1 MPRPLSLR
9 PLGFLLALAVAGA
22 ALVPAPAEA
31 QYGFY
36 FGRNKVQ
43 YDQFDW
49 HVLETEHF
57 DVYYYP
63 EAEALAEIGAAQ
75 AEAIYDELESRF
87 AFSLTH
93 RVPLVF
99 YSSNLHFKQTNIT
112 PGFIPDGVGGF
123 FEFLKGRVV
132 VPSNGDLGRFRRV
145 IRHELVHVFTF
156 TKIRRVMRDH
166 RRPPEG
172 LPPLWFT
179 EGIAEYWS
187 GAPDHQHEMILR
199 DAVAGNHLVPL
210 ASMGRIAGSYQMYK
224 QGEAACRFISETYG
238 EDKLLALIDE
248 SWRDLDFDEVMA
260 FVLGEEME
268 TVSERYDR
276 WVRQQYAPALAQAD
290 LASLD
295 SDPILTRGFSMKPAF
310 WRYPDGERG
319 EEKSVGEIIAVQ
331 NKDGYTNVVAQPVG
345 AAMQPVGEAYV
356 AVKGERSERFE
367 AFHHFES
374 AMDVSPDGRL
384 AFVTKAGER
393 DVIHLYDLAGR
404 QLIRSVG
411 FDALIAVYSP
421 AWSPDGQQLVFTG
434 IDRSGFADLYLF
446 DVAADRLGRVTNDP
460 YDDRDPA
467 WSPDGSAIAFSSDR
481 TRYGADGS
489 YNLFLLDPATREID
503 YLTRGPQ
510 VDTMPAWSPSG
521 DRVAFVS
528 ARREPDGKFS
538 GHDLWVADLATAT
551 DAPATDAPA
560 PAFAGAAESAEPSVE
575 PDSSLADSS
584 LADSGL
590 QHPLRRLTRFAH
602 ATFDPLWT
610 DEGRL
615 VFSAF
620 EGYRFTIRTL
630 NADSLLAVP
639 RETAP
644 AGTEAP
650 LFAAACPMPDAS
662 DAPFRDGWAYDRLDV
677 ADDDDEQKAP
687 YRRRYQL
694 DAAQG
699 ALSNSPVWGT
709 SGGAV
714 LVFSDLLGNDR
725 FLVTGYASNEPGRNF
740 LDGLNAGV
748 TRVHLGR
755 RANYAYGA
763 YRLAGRRFDRADPD
777 AQGTYPLYYE
787 RLWGGFGAVSYPL
800 SMFRRVEVQTSLAHS
815 DKQIL
820 GREPLTTVLLSNQ
833 LALVH
838 DNALYGLNGPLAGW
852 RANLTAAYTTD
863 VVYSNTSYFTVAAD
877 ARHYLRIL
885 PDVSLAS
892 WGLLRTNLGRRARL
906 NVLGGPWD
914 LRGFGF
920 LDVRAQHVAFTSQ
933 ELRFPILKQPGAISP
948 LLLPIANL
956 RGALFAD
963 AAQVWNGGLG
973 DYSERDPRDPRGYAG
988 RTLGAVGAGLR
999 LNLLGPIVLRYD
1011 IGYRYVEGE
1020 PRRSFRRFFFGY
1032 DF

>member
-1 MPRPLSLR
+1 MSRPPVPRPFGLFLSLLV
-9 PLGFLLALAVAGA
+9 LGALLLPDSA
-22 ALVPAPAEA
+22 AA

-63 EAEALAEIGAAQ
+63 EAEELAEIGAAQ
-75 AEAIYDELESRF
+75 AEAVYDELENRF
-87 AFSLTH
+87 AFSLNH

-187 GAPDHQHEMILR
+187 GAPDHQHEMIMR

-210 ASMGRIAGSYQMYK
+210 ASMSRIAGSYQMYK
-224 QGEAACRFISETYG
+224 QGEAACRFIAETYG
-238 EDKLLALIDE
+238 EDKLLALIE
-248 SWRDLDFDEVMA
+248 NSWRDLDFDEVMA
-260 FVLGEEME
+260 FVLGEKME
-268 TVSERYDR
+268 TVSERYDV
-276 WVRQQYAPALAQAD
+276 WVRRQYAPALATAD

-295 SDPILTRGFSMKPAF
+295 AEPVLTRGFSMKPAF
-310 WRYPDGERG
+310 WRYPDGPRG
-319 EEKSVGEIIAVQ
+319 EAVGEIVAVQ
-331 NKDGYTNVVAQPVG
+331 NKDGYTNVVAQPVDAEMTPLG
-345 AAMQPVGEAYV
+345 QAEPV
-356 AVKGERSERFE
+356 VKGERSERFE

-374 AMDVSPDGRL
+374 AMDVAADGRL

-393 DVIHLYDLAGR
+393 DVVHLYSLAER
-404 QLIRSVG
+404 RLLRSVG

-421 AWSPDGQQLVFTG
+421 AWSPDGRHLAFTG
-434 IDRSGFADLYLF
+434 IDRSGFADLYRFAL
-446 DVAADRLGRVTNDP
+446 DGDRLDRLTHDS

-467 WSPDGSAIAFSSDR
+467 WSPDGRRIAFSSDR
-481 TRYGADGS
+481 SRYGSEGA
-489 YNLFLLDPATREID
+489 YNLFLLDPETAQID

-510 VDTMPAWSPSG
+510 VDTMPAWSPDG

-538 GHDLWVADLATAT
+538 GHDLWVADMESARPMPLADARARA
-551 DAPATDAPA
+551 APAEEE
-560 PAFAGAAESAEPSVE
+560 AEEG
-575 PDSSLADSS
+575 SLY
-584 LADSGL
+584 
-590 QHPLRRLTRFAH
+590 RLTRFPH

-610 DEGRL
+610 EGGRL

-620 EGYRFTIRTL
+620 EGFRFTIRTL
-630 NADSLLAVP
+630 DADSLLADP
-639 RETAP
+639 RERVAAGTAP
-644 AGTEAP
+644 DLLVAAGPT
-650 LFAAACPMPDAS
+650 LGVS
-662 DAPFRDGWAYDRLDV
+662 HSVLRDGWAYDRLDV
-677 ADDDDEQKAP
+677 VEEDDERKEP

-709 SGGAV
+709 AGGAV

-725 FLVTGYASNEPGRNF
+725 FLVTGYAANEPGRNF

-777 AQGTYPLYYE
+777 AVGTYPIFYE

-800 SMFRRVEVQTSLAHS
+800 SMFRRVEVQTSLAYS
-815 DKQIL
+815 DKEIL
-820 GREPLTTVLLSNQ
+820 IGQETLKTVLLSNQ

-838 DNALYGLNGPLAGW
+838 DNALYGLNGPVAGW
-852 RANLTAAYTTD
+852 RANLTGAYTTD

-877 ARHYLRIL
+877 ARHYLRIV
-885 PDVSLAS
+885 PDLTLAS
-892 WGLLRTNLGRRARL
+892 WGLFRTNLGRRARL

-914 LRGFGF
+914 LRGFPF

-933 ELRFPILKQPGAISP
+933 ELRFPILKAPGAISP

-973 DYSERDPRDPRGYAG
+973 DYDVRDPRDPRGYAG
-988 RTLGAVGAGLR
+988 RHLGALGYGLR

-1020 PRRSFRRFFFGY
+1020 ERQSFRRFFFGY

>member
-1 MPRPLSLR
+1 MPRPSVLR
-9 PLGFLLALAVAGA
+9 LFGPLLLAFVLGA
-22 ALVPAPAEA
+22 LLLPDPAAA

-63 EAEALAEIGAAQ
+63 EAEELAEIGAAQ
-75 AEAIYDELESRF
+75 AEEIYDELENRF
-87 AFSLTH
+87 AFSLNH

-187 GAPDHQHEMILR
+187 GAPDHQHEMIMR

-210 ASMGRIAGSYQMYK
+210 ANMSRIAGSYQMYK
-224 QGEAACRFISETYG
+224 QGEAACRFIAETYG
-238 EDKLLALIDE
+238 EDKLLLLME
-248 SWRDLDFDEVMA
+248 NVWRDLDFDEVMA
-260 FVLGEEME
+260 FVLGEEMG
-268 TVSERYDR
+268 TISERYDG
-276 WVRQQYAPALAQAD
+276 WVREQYAPALATAD

-295 SDPILTRGFSMKPAF
+295 AEPVLTRGFSMKPAF
-310 WRYPDGERG
+310 WRYPDGPRG
-319 EEKSVGEIIAVQ
+319 DAVGEIVAVQ
-331 NKDGYTNVVAQPVG
+331 NEDGYTNVVAQRVDAEMRPIGEVEPV
-345 AAMQPVGEAYV
+345 
-356 AVKGERSERFE
+356 VKGERSERFE

-374 AMDVSPDGRL
+374 AMDVTADGRL

-393 DVIHLYDLAGR
+393 DVVHLYDLAGR
-404 QLIRSVG
+404 DLIRSVG
-411 FDALIAVYSP
+411 FDDLIAVYSP
-421 AWSPDGQQLVFTG
+421 AWSPDGSQIAFTG
-434 IDRSGFADLYLF
+434 IDRSGFADLYRF
-446 DVAADRLGRVTNDP
+446 TPGDEEEDDRLDRLTRDT

-467 WSPDGSAIAFSSDR
+467 WSPDGRRIAFSSDR
-481 TRYGADGS
+481 TRYGSEGA
-489 YNLFLLDPATREID
+489 YNLFLLDPETAQID

-510 VDTMPAWSPSG
+510 VDTMPAWSPGG

-538 GHDLWVADLATAT
+538 GHDLWVADL
-551 DAPATDAPA
+551 DAAQPVAYADAA
-560 PAFAGAAESAEPSVE
+560 DGEGVLEVDAAEGDV
-575 PDSSLADSS
+575 L
-584 LADSGL
+584 
-590 QHPLRRLTRFAH
+590 HRLTRFPH
-602 ATFDPLWT
+602 ATFDPLWA
-610 DEGRL
+610 DDGRL

-620 EGYRFTIRTL
+620 EGFRFTVRTL
-630 NADSLLAVP
+630 DADSLLAAP
-639 RETAP
+639 RETVP
-644 AGTEAP
+644 AGTEPEP
-650 LFAAACPMPDAS
+650 LAS
-662 DAPFRDGWAYDRLDV
+662 AGPTPGVSGAVLRDGWAYDRLDV
-677 ADDDDEQKAP
+677 VEDDDERKEP

-709 SGGAV
+709 AGGAV

-725 FLVTGYASNEPGRNF
+725 FLITGYAANEPGRNF

-777 AQGTYPLYYE
+777 AVGTYPIFYE

-815 DKQIL
+815 DKEIL
-820 GREPLTTVLLSNQ
+820 GQESLKTVLLSNQ

-838 DNALYGLNGPLAGW
+838 DNALYGLNGPVAGW
-852 RANLTAAYTTD
+852 RANLTGAYTTD

-885 PDVSLAS
+885 PDLTLAS
-892 WGLLRTNLGRRARL
+892 WGLFRTNLGRRARL

-914 LRGFGF
+914 LRGFPF

-933 ELRFPILKQPGAISP
+933 ELRFPILKAPGAISP

-973 DYSERDPRDPRGYAG
+973 DYDVRDPRDPRGYAG
-988 RTLGAVGAGLR
+988 RHLGSIGYGLR

-1020 PRRSFRRFFFGY
+1020 ERQSFRRFFFGY

>member
-1 MPRPLSLR
+1 MPRPTLLR
-9 PLGFLLALAVAGA
+9 PLGFSLALLVCGA
-22 ALVPAPAEA
+22 LLLPEPAAA

-93 RVPLVF
+93 RVPIVF

-132 VPSNGDLGRFRRV
+132 VPSNGDIGRFRRV

-179 EGIAEYWS
+179 EGLAEYWS
-187 GAPDHQHEMILR
+187 GTPDHQHEMILR

-210 ASMGRIAGSYQMYK
+210 ADMSRIAGSYQMYK
-224 QGEAACRFISETYG
+224 QGEAACRFIAETYG
-238 EDKLLALIDE
+238 EDKLLGLIE
-248 SWRDLDFDEVMA
+248 NAWRDLDFDEVMA
-260 FVLGEEME
+260 FVLGEEM
-268 TVSERYDR
+268 TVVSERYDR
-276 WVRQQYAPALAQAD
+276 WVREQYAPALAQAD

-295 SDPILTRGFSMKPAF
+295 SDPVVTRGFSMKPAF
-310 WRYPDGERG
+310 WRYPDGPRG
-319 EEKSVGEIIAVQ
+319 EAETVGEIVVVQ
-331 NKDGYTNVVAQPVG
+331 NMDGYTNLVAQPVN
-345 AAMQPVGEAYV
+345 ADMEPVGASHAV
-356 AVKGERSERFE
+356 VKGERSERFE

-374 AMDVSPDGRL
+374 AMDVTADGRL

-393 DVIHLYDLAGR
+393 DVIHLYDLDR
-404 QLIRSVG
+404 RELVRSVG
-411 FDALIAVYSP
+411 FDALIAAYSP
-421 AWSPDGQQLVFTG
+421 AWSPDGRQLAFTG
-434 IDRSGFADLYLF
+434 IDRSGFADLYRF
-446 DVAADRLGRVTNDP
+446 DVAADQLDRLTHDA

-467 WSPDGSAIAFSSDR
+467 WSPDGSSIAFSSDR
-481 TRYGADGS
+481 TRFGSDGA
-489 YNLFLLDPATREID
+489 YNLFLLDPQTAEID

-510 VDTMPAWSPSG
+510 VDMMPAWSPSG

-528 ARREPDGKFS
+528 ARREADGKFS
-538 GHDLWVADLATAT
+538 GHDLWVADLA
-551 DAPATDAPA
+551 DAEPA
-560 PAFAGAAESAEPSVE
+560 PLASADTSAAGPAEAAR
-575 PDSSLADSS
+575 
-584 LADSGL
+584 
-590 QHPLRRLTRFAH
+590 PLRRLTRFPH

-620 EGYRFTIRTL
+620 EAFRFSVRTL
-630 NADSLLAVP
+630 DADSLLAAP

-650 LFAAACPMPDAS
+650 LLAAAGPAPEAS
-662 DAPFRDGWAYDRLDV
+662 GAPLRDGWAYERLDV
-677 ADDDDEQKAP
+677 ADDDDERSAP

-725 FLVTGYASNEPGRNF
+725 WLVTGYAANEPGRNF

-755 RANYAYGA
+755 RANFAYGA
-763 YRLAGRRFDRADPD
+763 YRLAGRRFDRGDPD
-777 AQGTYPLYYE
+777 AQGTYPLFYE

-815 DKQIL
+815 QKEYL
-820 GREPLTTVLLSNQ
+820 GEDRLTNVLLSNQ
-833 LALVH
+833 LSLVH
-838 DNALYGLNGPLAGW
+838 DNALYGLNGPAAGW
-852 RANLTAAYTTD
+852 RANLTGAYTTD
-863 VVYSNTSYFTVAAD
+863 VAYSNTSYFTVAAD
-877 ARHYLRIL
+877 ARHYLRIV
-885 PDVSLAS
+885 PDVTLAS
-892 WGLLRTNLGRRARL
+892 WGLFRTNLGRRARL

-914 LRGFGF
+914 LRGFSF

-933 ELRFPILKQPGAISP
+933 ELRFPILKSPGAISP

-963 AAQVWNGGLG
+963 AAHVWNGGLA
-973 DYSERDPRDPRGYAG
+973 DYDERDPRDPRGYAG
-988 RTLGAVGAGLR
+988 RTLGALGAGLR

-1011 IGYRYVEGE
+1011 VGYRYVEGL
-1020 PRRSFRRFFFGY
+1020 PRESFRQFFFGY